1 MQVRILNRPCHIIK
15 RTILGGIK
23 KKKVSPF
30 KLVFIVNNFKCG
42 QISCVCVGGWS
53 IQVEE
58 VWMGRK
64 KRNKMNSTMFKGE

>member
-1 MQVRILNRPCHIIK
+1 ME
-15 RTILGGIK
+15 

-64 KRNKMNSTMFKGE
+64 KRNRMNSTMFKGE